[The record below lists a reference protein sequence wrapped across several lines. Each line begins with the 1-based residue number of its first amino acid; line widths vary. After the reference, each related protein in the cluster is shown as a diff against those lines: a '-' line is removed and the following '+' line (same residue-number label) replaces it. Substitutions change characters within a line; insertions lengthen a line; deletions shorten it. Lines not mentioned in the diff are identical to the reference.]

1 MTQPGSGKVRRTKAV
16 RLNRKRVTVYLDS
29 SLAMHISTIASI
41 LEMTEDEL
49 INDML
54 ELARTSRKYTQYQRS
69 KLQSNVVS

>member
-1 MTQPGSGKVRRTKAV
+1 MTKPGGGKVPRTQAV

-29 SLAMHISTIASI
+29 SLAMHISTIASV

-54 ELARTSRKYTQYQRS
+54 ELARTSRKFTQYQRS
-69 KLQSNVVS
+69 KQA